1 MCKWIP
7 VTFGQPVKIG
17 TVTINKDDYV
27 MADRDSIV
35 IIPGEIAEEVV
46 IKTEEVLQTE
56 SLVRRAILQGVDPV
70 DAYLKYGKF

>member
-1 MCKWIP
+1 VCKWIP